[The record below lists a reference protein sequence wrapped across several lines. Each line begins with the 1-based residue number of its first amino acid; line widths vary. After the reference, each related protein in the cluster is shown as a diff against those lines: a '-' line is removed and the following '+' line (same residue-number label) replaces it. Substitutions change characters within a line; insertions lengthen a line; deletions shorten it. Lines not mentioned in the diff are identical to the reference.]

1 MTRRVSLVVLAAGQS
16 LRFGGD
22 KLKHEIDGVP
32 MLLRALRLY
41 AALSDRFC
49 RRTVVLCPE
58 RACFQAEAEALGYRV
73 VYNDRPADGQSR
85 SVRLGAL
92 DAMQANPDGILFSVA
107 DQPYLTAKTVTAIL
121 DRFDGAPDRIVQP
134 AANGRRGNPVLF
146 PAACIEALCS
156 LSGDVGGS
164 AVIHS
169 HPELLLT
176 VEAAAKE
183 LMDIDRRTE
192 GSQ

>member
-22 KLKHEIDGVP
+22 KLQYEIDGVP

-49 RRTVVLCPE
+49 SRTVVLCPE
-58 RACFQAEAEALGYRV
+58 RSAFQAEAEALGYRV

-92 DAMQANPDGILFSVA
+92 DAMQSIPDGILFSVA
-107 DQPYLTAKTVTAIL
+107 DQPYLKAETVAAIL
-121 DRFDGAPDRIVQP
+121 DRFGAAPDRIVQP
-134 AANGRRGNPVLF
+134 TANGRRGNPVLF

-164 AVIHS
+164 AVIRSHS
-169 HPELLLT
+169 DLLLT
-176 VEAAAKE
+176 VEATAKE
-183 LMDIDRRTE
+183 LIDIDRKTE